1 MRNFVQAHAAPKPAG
16 GLCAGGTVMR
26 HIHTWRAYTLLAIR
40 AAAASSTGPAP
51 PSVTHSLA
59 ACTPRSTSE
68 RRPCAITFQGNSSRH
83 AESQRFGGGPTVL
96 TSIRGGAGS
105 SWPLWDDAAGQGLV
119 ITTHTVGGLRP
130 CGGCTEFTRR
140 TQPRCSATLWDSHMR
155 HLINQSLK
163 CAKESC
169 PGSVKWTWGAR
180 CFCGPIQMNQKM
192 LTLEVTPE
200 TRHPD
205 PSCRSDCGARIFS
218 CDSRMEALIAR
229 QGRPP
234 TPASA
239 TARSGHS
246 QP

>member
-1 MRNFVQAHAAPKPAG
+1 M
-16 GLCAGGTVMR
+16 T
-26 HIHTWRAYTLLAIR
+26 T
-40 AAAASSTGPAP
+40 
-51 PSVTHSLA
+51 
-59 ACTPRSTSE
+59 
-68 RRPCAITFQGNSSRH
+68 SRH
-83 AESQRFGGGPTVL
+83 AESRRFGEGPTLPPFVSRRGL
-96 TSIRGGAGS
+96 SNTNQRLSIRGGAGS

-140 TQPRCSATLWDSHMR
+140 TQPRCSATLWDSHTR